1 MLTEKETVAL
11 AVVPEQ
17 DVSLADRDL
26 SLMMSK
32 SITSLYCKVLMKPEQ
47 NRWEER
53 CGCCAAAAGLPA
65 HLGLHET
72 LPSPWNVRFRL
83 RLSAQAES
91 RYWLSSSCS
100 SFCNI
105 PIGAV
110 RTLLLRVECWSDS
123 GDGVKVTDVRNRHLL
138 FMHILKRP
146 TAPFSAFQ
154 SKRSDTESLF
164 VYLPKLKFHRENQT
178 VLYIQAT
185 TILFY

>member
-1 MLTEKETVAL
+1 M
-11 AVVPEQ
+11 VPEQ

-53 CGCCAAAAGLPA
+53 CGCCAAAAAAAGLPA

-110 RTLLLRVECWSDS
+110 RTLLLRVECCGS
-123 GDGVKVTDVRNRHLL
+123 GDGVKVTDVRKKHLL

-154 SKRSDTESLF
+154 SKRSDIKSFF
-164 VYLPKLKFHRENQT
+164 VYLPKSMFAREKQT
-178 VLYIQAT
+178 VVYIQDM